1 MALYF
6 CSECVENWKKNK
18 IMDCGLCRSH
28 LQVGWKI
35 SSLDNIYGT
44 KKDALDF
51 LGLKMDIVP
60 PHADRPPIQ
69 NLEYNNIHMLNLPR
83 LKNILVTPFHLL
95 ERNIVKLINDQQSII
110 INCQKKE
117 NKEQYATFVANE
129 FRVLNL
135 FNLVTTYQTKNYC
148 WRAMDPLIQHL
159 ITNARELIEL
169 RQ

>member
-69 NLEYNNIHMLNLPR
+69 NLAYNNIHMINLPR

-95 ERNIVKLINDQQSII
+95 ERKIVKGVTASINIQSW
-110 INCQKKE
+110 KDATEE
-117 NKEQYATFVANE
+117 NSPEAETESTIY
-129 FRVLNL
+129 LNL
-135 FNLVTTYQTKNYC
+135 EYKF
-148 WRAMDPLIQHL
+148 
-159 ITNARELIEL
+159 
-169 RQ
+169 